1 MMTGR
6 EIEEMVATDRLNAWE
21 DLNAPDPLEKYL
33 TDAAKSLKGALKNLD
48 EAISLVAEGA
58 AALSGTPLEYVVG
71 SVADDLDGI
80 KADLQKMQEN
90 YERGCRS

>member
-6 EIEEMVATDRLNAWE
+6 EIEDMVATDRLNAWE

-33 TDAAKSLKGALKNLD
+33 MDAAKSLKTALKNLD
-48 EAISLVAEGA
+48 EAISFVAEGA
-58 AALSGTPLEYVVG
+58 AALSGTPLEYKVG
-71 SVADDLDGI
+71 SFVDDLDGI

>member
-6 EIEEMVATDRLNAWE
+6 EIEDMVATDRMNAWE
-21 DLNAPDPLEKYL
+21 DLNSPDPLEKYL
-33 TDAAKSLKGALKNLD
+33 MDAAKSLKTALKNLD
-48 EAISLVAEGA
+48 EAISFVAEGA
-58 AALSGTPLEYVVG
+58 AALAGTPLEYVVG

-80 KADLQKMQEN
+80 KCDLQTMQEN